1 MLCNRLIQF
10 REYNGLAVEQI
21 AEALG
26 VETAV
31 YRDYENNVS
40 VPDIDTVEK
49 LAAIYKVTVDEFY
62 GYTPRLTLHSNDYNK
77 PLYAEDVDE
86 SILKLSNLS
95 WDEQCLIL
103 KYRQLE
109 NKEEIY
115 NLLNSDNA
123 DS

>member
-10 REYNGLAVEQI
+10 REYNGLSVEQI
-21 AEALG
+21 AEAVG
-26 VETAV
+26 VDADI
-31 YRDYENNVS
+31 YRNYENNIS
-40 VPDIDTVEK
+40 VPDIDTVTK
-49 LAAIYKVTVDEFY
+49 LAALYKVTVDEFY
-62 GYTPRLTLHSNDYNK
+62 GYTPRLTLHSNDYDK

-109 NKEEIY
+109 NKEKIY
-115 NLLNSDNA
+115 DLLNDV

>member
-31 YRDYENNVS
+31 YRDYENNVT

-62 GYTPRLTLHSNDYNK
+62 GYTPRLTLHSNDYDK

-109 NKEEIY
+109 KKEKIY
-115 NLLNSDNA
+115 DLLNDV